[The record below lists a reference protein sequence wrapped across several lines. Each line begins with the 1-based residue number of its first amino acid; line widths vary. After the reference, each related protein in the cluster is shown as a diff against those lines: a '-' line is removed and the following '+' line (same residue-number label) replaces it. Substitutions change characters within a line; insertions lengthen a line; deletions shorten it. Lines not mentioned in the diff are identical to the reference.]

1 MKTSTLE
8 HIDTKYKEYK
18 KIYTDGSKI
27 GAKVGI
33 GIHSTDLDMQESD
46 RITDNCAII
55 TAELKA
61 ISKSLCILNERSN
74 DANKGEENIS
84 NMKKTVILTDSLSSL
99 DILKHPAVECC
110 RFDLVKEINETYKQ
124 LIQKGVCVVI
134 CWIPAHCGI
143 PGNDMADQLA
153 KDATSHI
160 HIEIETKLGQSEMI
174 AELKQLQRV
183 KWDEE
188 YKKANK
194 AVFTKSFIP
203 SVIHNKIH
211 LSGINAKRI
220 RFILNNPRFKA
231 MQDKH
236 CDFCSQEKT
245 TEHVLIFCLI
255 HNKEREELKKVFDSQ
270 NIGMTVENILSL
282 NQSNIVENASLRF
295 INTIQELI

>member
-1 MKTSTLE
+1 MHVS
-8 HIDTKYKEYK
+8 
-18 KIYTDGSKI
+18 
-27 GAKVGI
+27 V
-33 GIHSTDLDMQESD
+33 
-46 RITDNCAII
+46 N
-55 TAELKA
+55 
-61 ISKSLCILNERSN
+61 
-74 DANKGEENIS
+74 
-84 NMKKTVILTDSLSSL
+84 
-99 DILKHPAVECC
+99 
-110 RFDLVKEINETYKQ
+110 
-124 LIQKGVCVVI
+124 
-134 CWIPAHCGI
+134 
-143 PGNDMADQLA
+143 
-153 KDATSHI
+153 I

-245 TEHVLIFCLI
+245 TEHVLIFCQI